1 MPIMLLCSF
10 IVASTGLAA
19 LVLAGVTLP
28 RHMSRAGAA
37 CFLLALAAW
46 LLSFDLGISVF
57 SWQVGISLHRAF
69 KTLTVIAHRAAW
81 TLVPLA
87 ACALSAPRTGEKGK
101 TGMNALLAVSI
112 ALTAFTG
119 AVSLSMIPALTRAA
133 HAHESAVW
141 VAACAFISLACVAV
155 PFLDRE
161 RIAREGR
168 SALFLLAAAFSAVLA
183 GMPTVFRLLSLDE
196 NVVILV
202 VSLALSVAIFVS
214 SSLAPRVDA
223 TRKETPRKDDEPPS
237 HPAAHQNADGIFAR
251 LSSRETEIAN
261 LLAEGKTNGEIAEAL
276 FISLKTVETHIYNI
290 FRKTGVSNRVQLAR
304 ALLSRSQG

>member
-1 MPIMLLCSF
+1 MLLCSF

-28 RHMSRAGAA
+28 RRMTRAGTA

-57 SWQVGISLHRAF
+57 SWQVGISLHRVF

-87 ACALSAPRTGEKGK
+87 ACALAAPRPGEKGK
-101 TGMNALLAVSI
+101 TGMNALLAVSL
-112 ALTAFTG
+112 ALAVLAG
-119 AVSLSMIPALTRAA
+119 AVSLSLIPPLTRAA
-133 HAHESAVW
+133 HAHEGVVW
-141 VAACAFISLACVAV
+141 VVSCVFISLVSVALTL
-155 PFLDRE
+155 LDRE
-161 RIAREGR
+161 RIARDGKR
-168 SALFLLAAAFSAVLA
+168 AAFLIAAACASVLA
-183 GMPTVFRLLSLDE
+183 FMPTVFRRLSLDE
-196 NVVILV
+196 NAVILV
-202 VSLALSVAIFVS
+202 VSLALSVTIFVS
-214 SSLAPRVDA
+214 SSL
-223 TRKETPRKDDEPPS
+223 TPRAGASAKDAGQTGA
-237 HPAAHQNADGIFAR
+237 PASIPDAGAIIAR

>member
-1 MPIMLLCSF
+1 MLLCSF

-28 RHMSRAGAA
+28 RHMTRAGAA

-57 SWQVGISLHRAF
+57 SWQVGISLHRIF

-87 ACALSAPRTGEKGK
+87 ACALVVPRPGDKGK
-101 TGMNALLAVSI
+101 TGMTALLAVSL
-112 ALTAFTG
+112 ALTVLAG
-119 AVSLSMIPALTRAA
+119 AVSLSLIPALTWAA
-133 HAHESAVW
+133 HAHESVVW
-141 VAACAFISLACVAV
+141 VVSCIFIALVSVAV

-161 RIAREGR
+161 RIAKDGR
-168 SALFLLAAAFSAVLA
+168 RGAFLLAAACSSGLA
-183 GMPTVFRLLSLDE
+183 AIPTLFRLLSLDE
-196 NVVILV
+196 NAVILV
-202 VSLALSVAIFVS
+202 VSLALSVTIFVS
-214 SSLAPRVDA
+214 SSRSGA
-223 TRKETPRKDDEPPS
+223 PRKDDGQTRVPVSNPD
-237 HPAAHQNADGIFAR
+237 ADVIFAR

-261 LLAEGKTNGEIAEAL
+261 LLAEGKTNGEIAETL